1 MASETRKVL
10 GQVALGAT
18 ALTAVYTV
26 PALTQA
32 VVSTITVCN
41 KNAASATFR
50 LSVAVAGLADDPK
63 QYLYYDLP
71 LIGNDSFVATLGI
84 ALGAG
89 DIIKAY
95 ASTANLTVNV
105 FGVEIA

>member
-1 MASETRKVL
+1 MATETRKVL

-18 ALTAVYTV
+18 TLTAIYTV
-26 PALTQA
+26 PAATEA

-41 KNAASATFR
+41 RGTTDATFR
-50 LSVAVAGLADDPK
+50 VSVAVAGAADDPK

-71 LIGNDSFVATLGI
+71 LIAKDSFVLTLGI

-89 DIIKAY
+89 DIVKAY
-95 ASTANLTVNV
+95 ASTANVTVNV

>member
-1 MASETRKVL
+1 MATETRKVL
-10 GQVALGAT
+10 GQVALGVT

-26 PALTQA
+26 PGATQA
-32 VVSTITVCN
+32 VVSTVTVCN
-41 KNAASATFR
+41 RSTGAADFR
-50 LSVAVAGLADDPK
+50 LSIAVAGAADDPK

-71 LIGNDSFVATLGI
+71 LEGLDSFVLTLGI

-89 DIIKAY
+89 DIVRAY

>member
-1 MASETRKVL
+1 MATETRKVL
-10 GQVALGAT
+10 GQVALGAA

-26 PALTQA
+26 PGATQA
-32 VVSTITVCN
+32 VVSTVTVCN
-41 KNAASATFR
+41 RDAAGATFR
-50 LSVAVAGLADDPK
+50 LSVAVAAAGDATS

-71 LIGNDSFVATLGI
+71 LAGNDTFVLTLGI

-89 DIIKAY
+89 DIVRAY
-95 ASTANLTVNV
+95 ASTANVTVNV